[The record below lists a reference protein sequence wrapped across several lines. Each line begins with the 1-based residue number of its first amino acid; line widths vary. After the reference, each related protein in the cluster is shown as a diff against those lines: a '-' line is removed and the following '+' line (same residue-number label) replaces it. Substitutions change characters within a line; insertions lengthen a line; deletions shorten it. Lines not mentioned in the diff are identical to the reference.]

1 MNPFTTSFSQTQENI
16 PTMTRYEDYP
26 RIWTP
31 PVMPS
36 LFMVK
41 VPLSI
46 ESLDEPTYKTLMQ
59 QRVSWMI
66 QRWMSEV
73 PSSQLDT
80 QRLLATK
87 LSDLHFYQEHPI
99 IDQDEAETE
108 EEALVRWQQAWAET
122 LILDN
127 NTFAQAIRLLG
138 VSLPAIVM
146 TENHP
151 EFQDFLELHQAVY
164 LEEWLNDLIAYA

>member
-1 MNPFTTSFSQTQENI
+1 MNPFTTSFPQTQENI

-36 LFMVK
+36 LFVVK

-46 ESLDEPTYKTLMQ
+46 ESLDELTYKTLMQ
-59 QRVSWMI
+59 QRVNWMI

-73 PSSQLDT
+73 PSSQLNT
-80 QRLLATK
+80 QRLLTIK
-87 LSDLHFYQEHPI
+87 LSDFHSYQEYPI
-99 IDQDEAETE
+99 IDQDEMETE
-108 EEALVRWQQAWAET
+108 EEALARWQQAWAEV

-127 NTFAQAIRLLG
+127 DTFSQAIGLLG
-138 VSLPAIVM
+138 VGFPAAVM
-146 TENHP
+146 TESHP

>member
-1 MNPFTTSFSQTQENI
+1 MNPFTTSFSQIQENT

-36 LFMVK
+36 LFVVK
-41 VPLSI
+41 VPAAI
-46 ESLDEPTYKTLMQ
+46 ESLDESTYKTLMQ

-80 QRLLATK
+80 QKLLTTK
-87 LSDLHFYQEHPI
+87 LSDLHSYQEHPI
-99 IDQDEAETE
+99 IDQDEMETE
-108 EEALVRWQQAWAET
+108 EEALIRWQQAWAET
-122 LILDN
+122 FILHND
-127 NTFAQAIRLLG
+127 TFSQAIRLLG
-138 VSLPAIVM
+138 VSFPATVM
-146 TENHP
+146 TESHP